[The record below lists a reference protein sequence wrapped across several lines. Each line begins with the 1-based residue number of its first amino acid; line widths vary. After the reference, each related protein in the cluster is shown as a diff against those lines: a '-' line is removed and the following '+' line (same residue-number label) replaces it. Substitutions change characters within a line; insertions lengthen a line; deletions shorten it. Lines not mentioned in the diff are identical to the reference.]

1 MSFKNNKI
9 SKNEEEWRKILSDEA
24 FEVTRKKA
32 TEAPFSGEYNS
43 NYATGVY
50 SCACCNKELF
60 DSSTK
65 FDSGSG
71 WPSFYAPVSSDSIE
85 EHQDNSYGMIRTE
98 VTCSSCGAHLGHVFD
113 DGPRPTFKRFCI
125 NSVALKFKGESGE

>member
-24 FEVTRKKA
+24 FKVTRKKA

-43 NYATGVY
+43 NYATGMY
-50 SCACCNKELF
+50 LCACCNKKLF

-71 WPSFYAPVSSDSIE
+71 WPSFYAPFSSDSVE

-98 VTCSSCGAHLGHVFD
+98 VTCSSCGAH
-113 DGPRPTFKRFCI
+113 
-125 NSVALKFKGESGE
+125 

>member
-1 MSFKNNKI
+1 MTSSPTKNAVAEN
-9 SKNEEEWRKILSDEA
+9 A
-24 FEVTRKKA
+24 VEVTRKKA

-43 NYATGVY
+43 NYATGMY
-50 SCACCNKELF
+50 LCACCNKKLF

-113 DGPRPTFKRFCI
+113 DGPQPTFKRFCI
-125 NSVALKFKGESGE
+125 NSVALKFKEESCE

>member
-43 NYATGVY
+43 NIRRLLNYY
-50 SCACCNKELF
+50 NFSNLDLRQF
-60 DSSTK
+60 RYR
-65 FDSGSG
+65 
-71 WPSFYAPVSSDSIE
+71 PS
-85 EHQDNSYGMIRTE
+85 M
-98 VTCSSCGAHLGHVFD
+98 
-113 DGPRPTFKRFCI
+113 K
-125 NSVALKFKGESGE
+125 